1 MNLHQWDIVKVRVR
15 PEDRDEHPAVV
26 LSREEWCQD
35 ERKPAVNVLYCTSK
49 RPADKPGLCDVPLN
63 GADGLERVT
72 LANCEHVFSV
82 SRAKIT
88 GVLGRVAIERRRQI
102 GRMVVSAFRL
112 PL

>member
-1 MNLHQWDIVKVRVR
+1 MNLHQWDIVKVRLR
-15 PEDRDEHPAVV
+15 LDDRDEHPAVI

-35 ERKPAVNVLYCTSK
+35 ERKLAVNVLYCTSK
-49 RPADKPGLCDVPLN
+49 RPADKPGLCDVSLN

-82 SRAKIT
+82 SREKIT
-88 GVLGRVAIERRRQI
+88 SVVGRVAVERRRQI